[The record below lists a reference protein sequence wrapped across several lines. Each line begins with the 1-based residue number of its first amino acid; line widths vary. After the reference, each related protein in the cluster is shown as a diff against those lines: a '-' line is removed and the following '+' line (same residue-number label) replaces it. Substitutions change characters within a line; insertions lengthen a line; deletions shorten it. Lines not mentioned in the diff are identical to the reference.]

1 MAYKKRFR
9 GGSPS
14 PFFESGKEMLTNII
28 RLQWGYWRVLDLV
41 DYFLHSFQLLHL
53 PKDFT
58 DLPVTVF
65 IIASQWMKLLGA

>member
-1 MAYKKRFR
+1 
-9 GGSPS
+9 
-14 PFFESGKEMLTNII
+14 MLTNII